1 MIDYIY
7 MTFKAFDVCNILL
20 HIMLISAFLGSYFF
34 TFGAYLEREVLKDQL
49 NYLVDTT
56 LQPMKILVPGIS
68 TDIKNK
74 MKSYNFKIDESS
86 DIKTEQQNKK
96 TVDKAI
102 KLITFFFIIGLIVI
116 VIISRTLDREGM
128 SYNEFF
134 KKLITRNL
142 IIMIFIAATEFIFAF
157 FFVKNYMSLD
167 TNKLKKQ
174 IFLSLDN
181 IKNKKVKPIKNIPI
195 KDNINALYSPI
206 DYLI

>member
-1 MIDYIY
+1 
-7 MTFKAFDVCNILL
+7 MTFKAFDICNILL

-116 VIISRTLDREGM
+116 VILSRTLDREGI

-142 IIMIFIAATEFIFAF
+142 IILIFIAATEFIFAF

-195 KDNINALYSPI
+195 KDNINALYSQI